1 MVVNEMNQGNFS
13 EWLAGA
19 CREIGAHSAACIRM
33 DNPVLRQG
41 IEQNTAQVSNW
52 LKLGMHGEMDYLK
65 RMLPEKSNPW
75 KTFPFAKS
83 VIVVTFT
90 NRWGDPAATHPFPA
104 PADDALLG
112 YLSAY
117 ARETDYH
124 RTGQAIL
131 AKLATL
137 LGENIH
143 TEATVD
149 TAAVYER
156 LFATVGG
163 IGEVGSNTLLRVPE
177 SGTTRFFIGCLFV
190 DEKLP
195 EVIHNPKMLVDCESC
210 GTCLKNC
217 PTGAIQSGQPIDAR
231 QCISYLTIEKKG
243 VLSCEEGELIGN
255 WLFGCDD
262 CTSIC
267 PPQVEADLRIPVD
280 LEWLF
285 KTPASE
291 IRRIIKGNAVA
302 YAGVT
307 RLRRNGVVVLKNTG
321 TLRAWDLLQWVGK
334 NTGSE
339 LVRRQID
346 SGGVQEI

>member
-1 MVVNEMNQGNFS
+1 MNRDNFS
-13 EWLAGA
+13 EWLAEA
-19 CREIGAHSAACIRM
+19 SREIGAHSAACIRM
-33 DNPVLRQG
+33 DNRLLRLR
-41 IEQNTAQVSNW
+41 IEENNVQVANW
-52 LKLGMHGEMDYLK
+52 LKLGMHGEMGYLE

-75 KTFPFAKS
+75 TTFPFAKS
-83 VIVVTFT
+83 VIVLVFT
-90 NRWGDPAATHPFPA
+90 NRWGDSSATHPFPV
-104 PADDALLG
+104 PASDALLG

-124 RTGQAIL
+124 LTGQTML
-131 AKLATL
+131 SKLTEL

-163 IGEVGSNTLLRVPE
+163 LGVVGSNTLLRVPD
-177 SGTTRFFIGCLFV
+177 SGTSRFFIGCLFI
-190 DEKLP
+190 DSELP
-195 EVIHNPKMLVDCESC
+195 EVIHKPKIPIACDICC
-210 GTCLKNC
+210 ACLENC

-231 QCISYLTIEKKG
+231 KCISYLTIEKG
-243 VLSCEEGELIGN
+243 GTLSREEGQSIGN

-262 CTSIC
+262 CTMVC

-280 LEWLF
+280 LEWLL
-285 KTPASE
+285 KTSAAE
-291 IRRIIKGNAVA
+291 LRRIIKGNASA

-307 RLRRNGVVVLKNTG
+307 QLRRNAVVALKNMG
-321 TLRAWDLLQWVGK
+321 SQQAQDLLQWVRE

-339 LVRRQID
+339 LIRRQID
-346 SGGVQEI
+346 LW